1 MARSVPYVDYVADL
15 LQIRDSYVAA
25 TPRQRLSIVRQ
36 RLADHHFGP
45 NRLVTAVSA
54 VEALARCLMQHVGA
68 SSKADLRK
76 AYPRYKDWSA
86 KTLVREYLAGRGISD
101 PAAFLEEDNW
111 KLFGY
116 AVDFRNVLVHE
127 CTYLGLDKF
136 PSLIAA
142 CEAVLEKLVKVGNVP
157 DRRA

>member
-1 MARSVPYVDYVADL
+1 MARVASGIDYLAEL
-15 LQIRDSYVAA
+15 SQIRDAYISA

-36 RLADHHFGP
+36 RLEDHHFGP
-45 NRLVTAVSA
+45 NRLVTSVSA

-68 SSKADLRK
+68 KSKDDLRK
-76 AYPRYKDWSA
+76 VYPRYKNWTA
-86 KTLVREYLAGRGISD
+86 KTLVREYLEKRGITD
-101 PAAFLEEDNW
+101 PGAFLEEDNW
-111 KLFGY
+111 RLFGY
-116 AVDFRNVLVHE
+116 AVEFRNLLVHE

-142 CEAVLEKLVKVGNVP
+142 CEVVLEKLVKLGNVR

>member
-1 MARSVPYVDYVADL
+1 MARAAKDVDYVADL
-15 LQIRDSYVAA
+15 LKIRELYVSA

-36 RLADHHFGP
+36 RLEDHHFGP

-54 VEALARCLMQHVGA
+54 VEALTRCLLQHISA
-68 SSKADLRK
+68 KSKDDLRK
-76 AYPRYKDWSA
+76 AYPKFKDWTA
-86 KTLVREYLAGRGISD
+86 KSLVREYLSRRGIND
-101 PAAFLEEDNW
+101 PATFLEEDNW

-136 PSLIAA
+136 PSLIGS
-142 CEAVLEKLVKVGNVP
+142 CEAVLEKLVILGKVP

>member
-1 MARSVPYVDYVADL
+1 MARTAKNVDYVADL
-15 LQIRDSYVAA
+15 LKIRELYIAA

-36 RLADHHFGP
+36 RLEDHHFGP

-54 VEALARCLMQHVGA
+54 VEGLARCLLQHLGA
-68 SSKADLRK
+68 KSKDDLRK
-76 AYPRYKDWSA
+76 VYPKYKDWTA
-86 KTLVREYLAGRGISD
+86 KSLVREYLAKCGISD

-136 PSLIAA
+136 PSLIGA
-142 CEAVLEKLVKVGNVP
+142 CEAVLEKLVILGKVP